1 MSEAEQIYFNPW
13 DAAFRANPYP
23 HYKPLMSG
31 PPRLLNLILPMALVA
46 RYADCAAVLR
56 NHEQFSSVPPRSRF
70 LEERISVFGDAPRVV
85 FSDPPV
91 HTRLR
96 RLVSRAFTPRR
107 IRELESKI
115 REFTDL
121 LLDRIAGKRGID
133 VMADLANPLPVMVI
147 SNMLG
152 VPHEHYSMFKQWS
165 DTVVESDNTPPG
177 MPLPQTVHDAFTAL
191 RDYFIV
197 EIEKRQRNP
206 GDDLVSVLVA
216 AHEGSEEV
224 LSANELV
231 AFVVILLLA
240 GNETTTNLIGNGM
253 LALTRHPGQLERL
266 ACSPELMPSA
276 IEEMLRYD
284 GPVQATMRHIRQD
297 IEIGGTT
304 VAAGSLI
311 FVLLAAADRDPAQ
324 FREPETFDIAR
335 APNDHLAFGEGIHFC
350 LGAPLARME
359 GAIAIGSL
367 LARYKRIR
375 PATPEAPLT
384 YKGSFFL
391 RGLAS
396 LPLEV
401 S

>member
-1 MSEAEQIYFNPW
+1 MGEAEQIYFNPW
-13 DAAFRANPYP
+13 DEAFRADPYP
-23 HYKPLMSG
+23 HYKPLMEG
-31 PPRLLNLILPMALVA
+31 PPRLLNVFVPMALVA

-56 NHEQFSSVPPRSRF
+56 DHERFSSVPPRTP
-70 LEERISVFGDAPRVV
+70 LIEERVQVFGDAPRVV

-107 IRELESKI
+107 IRDLEPKI

-121 LLDRIAGKRGID
+121 LLDKAAARGQID

-147 SNMLG
+147 SHMLG
-152 VPHEHYSMFKQWS
+152 VSAEHYEMFKRLS
-165 DTVVESDNTPPG
+165 DSVIESDNTPPG
-177 MPLPQTVHDAFTAL
+177 VPLPQNVRDAFTEL
-191 RDYFIV
+191 RQYFV
-197 EIEKRQRNP
+197 AEIEKRRRAP

-216 AHEGSEEV
+216 AHEGSDET
-224 LSANELV
+224 LSEKELI
-231 AFVVILLLA
+231 AFVVLLLLA

-253 LALTRHPGQLERL
+253 LALTRHPGELERL
-266 ACSPELMPSA
+266 RRAPELIPSA

-284 GPVQATMRHIRQD
+284 GPVQSTMRHIRQD
-297 IEIGGTT
+297 TEIAGTAVT
-304 VAAGSLI
+304 PGTLI
-311 FVLLAAADRDPAQ
+311 FVLVAAANRDPGQ
-324 FREPETFDIAR
+324 FRNPETFDITR
-335 APNDHLAFGEGIHFC
+335 TPNDHLAFGEGIHFC
-350 LGAPLARME
+350 IGAPLARME

-367 LARYKRIR
+367 LERFKRIR
-375 PATPEAPLT
+375 PATPEAPLK

>member
-13 DAAFRANPYP
+13 DETFRANPYP
-23 HYKPLMSG
+23 YYKPLMSG
-31 PPRLLNLILPMALVA
+31 PPRLLKVFLPMALVA

-56 NHEQFSSVPPRSRF
+56 DHEHFSSVPPRSPF

-107 IRELESKI
+107 IRELEGKI
-115 REFTDL
+115 REFAEL
-121 LLDRIAGKRGID
+121 LLDRTVHRDRID

-147 SNMLG
+147 AHMLG
-152 VPHEHYSMFKQWS
+152 VPTEHYAMFKQWS
-165 DTVVESDNTPPG
+165 DTVIESDNTPPG
-177 MPLPQTVHDAFTAL
+177 MPLPQKVRDAFAAL
-191 RDYFIV
+191 REYFIA
-197 EIEKRQRNP
+197 EIERRRRTP

-224 LSANELV
+224 LSEAELV
-231 AFVVILLLA
+231 AFVVLLLLA

-253 LALTRHPGQLERL
+253 LALVHNPAQLERL
-266 ACSPELMPSA
+266 RREPELIRSA

-284 GPVQATMRHIRQD
+284 GPVQATMRYIRQD
-297 IEIGGTT
+297 VEIAGAQIPTGT
-304 VAAGSLI
+304 LI
-311 FVLLAAADRDPAQ
+311 FVLLAAANRDPAA
-324 FREPETFDIAR
+324 FAEPETFDIAR
-335 APNDHLAFGEGIHFC
+335 APNEHLAFGEGIHFC
-350 LGAPLARME
+350 IGAPLARME
-359 GAIAIGSL
+359 GAIAIGAL
-367 LARYKRIR
+367 LARYPKLR
-375 PATPEAPLT
+375 AAAPEAPLK

-391 RGLAS
+391 RGLAE
-396 LPLEV
+396 LPLAV